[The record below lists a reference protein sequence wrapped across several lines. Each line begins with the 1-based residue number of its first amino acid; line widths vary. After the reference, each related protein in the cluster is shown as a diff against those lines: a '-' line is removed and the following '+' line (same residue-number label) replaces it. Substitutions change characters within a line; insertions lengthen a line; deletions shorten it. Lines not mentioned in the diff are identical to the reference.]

1 MAGGEENAPSTI
13 REAVRLKNRQSRLDT
28 MERLGFKQ
36 GKAGAHLARTM
47 MLDELTSLLA
57 FVDRQGATRADF
69 ERAIKEDN
77 CLGKPSAKARVLT
90 TRHLVDLYA
99 LDPSVALFR
108 NLLFFWERDPE
119 GRKLIALLCAYA
131 RDPILRL
138 SAPIILEASP
148 GQAVSTQDMADL
160 IEKSFPGRFSPAML
174 KSAAQNL
181 NGTWTSSG
189 HLTGKRNKSRS
200 RVSPTAGAIAYALLL
215 GYLTGAGGLGLF
227 GTEYAS
233 LLDCGRDKAI
243 DLAEEAARK
252 GWITFKR
259 VGDVIE
265 LGFRNLITD
274 MEREWLRELC

>member
-1 MAGGEENAPSTI
+1 
-13 REAVRLKNRQSRLDT
+13 

-47 MLDELTSLLA
+47 MLDELTALLA
-57 FVDRQGATRADF
+57 FVGKPEATRADY
-69 ERAIKEDN
+69 EKAIKEDN
-77 CLGKPSAKARVLT
+77 CLGKPSAKARALT
-90 TRHLVDLYA
+90 TRHLVDLYV
-99 LDPSVALFR
+99 LDPSIALFR

-119 GRKLIALLCAYA
+119 GRKLIALLCAYT

-138 SAPIILEASP
+138 SAPIIQNSSP
-148 GQAVSTQDMADL
+148 GLAISTQDMGDL
-160 IEKSFPGRFSPAML
+160 IEKTYPGRFSPAMV

-189 HLTGKRNKSRS
+189 HLIGKRNKSRS
-200 RVSPTAGAIAYALLL
+200 KASPTAGVVAYALLL

-243 DLAEEAARK
+243 DLAEEAARR

-274 MEREWLRELC
+274 NEREWLRELC

>member
-1 MAGGEENAPSTI
+1 
-13 REAVRLKNRQSRLDT
+13 LKNRQSRLDT

-36 GKAGAHLARTM
+36 SKAGAHLARTM

-57 FVDRQGATRADF
+57 YVDRLEATRADY
-69 ERAIKEDN
+69 EKAIKEDN
-77 CLGKPSAKARVLT
+77 CLGKPSAKARALT
-90 TRHLVDLYA
+90 ARHLVDLYA

-108 NLLFFWERDPE
+108 NLLFFWKRDPE
-119 GRKLIALLCAYA
+119 GRKLLALLCAYA

-138 SAPIILEASP
+138 SAPIIQNSSP
-148 GQAVSTQDMADL
+148 GQAISTQDMADL
-160 IEKSFPGRFSPAML
+160 IEKTFPGRFSPAML

-189 HLTGKRNKSRS
+189 HLIGKRNKFRS
-200 RVSPTAGAIAYALLL
+200 KASPTAGAVAYALLL

-243 DLAEEAARK
+243 DLAEEAARR

-265 LGFRNLITD
+265 LGFRNLTTD
-274 MEREWLRELC
+274 TEREWLRELC